1 MRGRTSS
8 QRTPA
13 LLPGWKSF
21 TTGPYIKMTAL
32 TSTQLWFA
40 KPARSGL
47 IDHLSAEQ
55 VAQLADI
62 MDAARNHL
70 RTVSLM
76 LPRKRK
82 LR

>member
-1 MRGRTSS
+1 
-8 QRTPA
+8 
-13 LLPGWKSF
+13 
-21 TTGPYIKMTAL
+21 MTAL